1 MRGLNMAEEEKNNN
15 RTYIL
20 VVVVMS
26 FFAIGLVTIL
36 KSRETEHLNYMD
48 NTSVEQEAQLYE
60 GAKRFNNVFEDEG

>member
-1 MRGLNMAEEEKNNN
+1 MAEEEKNNN

-60 GAKRFNNVFEDEG
+60 GAKRFNNVFEE